1 MKKIIISTF
10 VLASIFTSCKITD
23 KNEDRPITSEMIN
36 TDPEKAPIMT
46 FESEV
51 FEFKDMAVGS
61 TIKHKFKFTNTG
73 KTALLLFD
81 VKASCGC
88 TVLKGWPKE
97 PIAPGESAE
106 IPIEFTPNV
115 TGKNEKSVSIV
126 ANTIPS
132 TKKLAIKG
140 MVVGTN

>member
-1 MKKIIISTF
+1 MKQVIISF
-10 VLASIFTSCKITD
+10 ALLSIFTSCKITD
-23 KNEDRPITSEMIN
+23 KNEGKAITADMIN
-36 TDPEKAPIMT
+36 TDAENAPVMT
-46 FESEV
+46 FDNET
-51 FEFKDMAVGS
+51 FEFKDIAVGS
-61 TIKHKFKFTNTG
+61 TVKHSFKFKNTG
-73 KTALLLFD
+73 KVALLLFD

-115 TGKNEKSVSIV
+115 TGLNEKTVSIV

-132 TKKLAIKG
+132 TKKLKIKG
-140 MVVGTN
+140 TVIGTN

>member
-1 MKKIIISTF
+1 M
-10 VLASIFTSCKITD
+10 
-23 KNEDRPITSEMIN
+23 
-36 TDPEKAPIMT
+36 
-46 FESEV
+46 
-51 FEFKDMAVGS
+51 
-61 TIKHKFKFTNTG
+61 G

-106 IPIEFTPNV
+106 IPVEFTPNV
-115 TGKNEKSVSIV
+115 AGKNEKSVSIV

-140 MVVGTN
+140 MVLGTN

>member
-1 MKKIIISTF
+1 MKKIIISSF
-10 VLASIFTSCKITD
+10 ILVSLISSCKITD
-23 KNEDRPITSEMIN
+23 KNENRPVTSDMIN
-36 TDPEKAPIMT
+36 TDPEKAPVMT
-46 FESEV
+46 FENET
-51 FEFKDMAVGS
+51 FEFEDMAVGS
-61 TIKHKFKFTNTG
+61 TIKYSFKFKNTG
-73 KTALLLFD
+73 ETALLLFD

-106 IPIEFTPNV
+106 IPVEFTPNV
-115 TGKNEKSVSIV
+115 AGKNEKSVSIV

-140 MVVGTN
+140 MVLGTN

>member
-1 MKKIIISTF
+1 MKRIIIAGFIGVS
-10 VLASIFTSCKITD
+10 LLSSCKITD
-23 KNEDRPITSEMIN
+23 KNDGKAVTSDMIN
-36 TDPEKAPIMT
+36 TDAENAPVMEFDNET
-46 FESEV
+46 FE
-51 FEFKDMAVGS
+51 FEDIAIGS
-61 TIKHKFKFTNTG
+61 TVKHSFKFKNTG
-73 KTALLLFD
+73 KSALLLFD

-115 TGKNEKSVSIV
+115 TGQNEKSVSIV

-132 TKKLAIKG
+132 TKKLAIRG
-140 MVVGTN
+140 TVVGTN

>member
-1 MKKIIISTF
+1 MKKILISGF
-10 VLASIFTSCKITD
+10 VLVSLISSCKITD
-23 KNEDRPITSEMIN
+23 KNENRPVTSDMIN
-36 TDPEKAPIMT
+36 TDAEKAPVMKFDNEI
-46 FESEV
+46 
-51 FEFKDMAVGS
+51 FEFEDMAVGS
-61 TIKHKFKFTNTG
+61 TIKHSFKFKNTG

-115 TGKNEKSVSIV
+115 TGQNEKSVSIV

-132 TKKLAIKG
+132 TKKLTIKG

>member
-1 MKKIIISTF
+1 MKQLIITIFT
-10 VLASIFTSCKITD
+10 LLSIFTSCKITD
-23 KNEDRPITSEMIN
+23 KNDGRAVTADMIN
-36 TDPEKAPIMT
+36 TDAENAPVMEFENET
-46 FESEV
+46 FE
-51 FEFKDMAVGS
+51 FENIAVGS
-61 TIKHKFKFTNTG
+61 TVKHSFKFKNTG
-73 KTALLLFD
+73 KVALLLFD

-115 TGKNEKSVSIV
+115 TGQNEKSVSIV

-132 TKKLAIKG
+132 TKKLRIRG
-140 MVVGTN
+140 TVVGTN